1 MNDVIT
7 FIREKEYKYIKD
19 LGNGSFGKTVLI
31 KDEELDTL
39 YACKKYSPMFEASTK
54 YFEKFISEIKILNNM
69 LNENIVRIYNSYI
82 YSNKQIGYIIM
93 EYVNGNNI
101 SEYIKLNPKEINS
114 IFEQLI
120 NAFMYLERKNICH
133 RDIRAKNILVNEK
146 GIVKVIDFGFGKEF
160 TLDSEVS
167 DSTKCNNWICD
178 LPDEMMISEPKYNNL
193 TDMYFIGNLIKQI
206 INDNN
211 LFFKYNK
218 IIERMTK
225 KNPEERYKSFN
236 EISKI
241 LNETNVTNLIV
252 ITDNEKKIY
261 RRFVNSLM
269 DIIDKVEYSASLE
282 KDINRIV
289 QNLIELCN
297 KNVFEEYILDNEEL
311 INCFINGNFKYNT
324 IKTEID
330 FNSGEEYNTNIMY
343 LNVIQEFI
351 KWLNHCNESQKKM
364 VMNNILNRLSKV
376 EKYFDIENTDD
387 LPF

>member
-376 EKYFDIENTDD
+376 EKYFDIENADD

>member
-1 MNDVIT
+1 
-7 FIREKEYKYIKD
+7 
-19 LGNGSFGKTVLI
+19 
-31 KDEELDTL
+31 
-39 YACKKYSPMFEASTK
+39 
-54 YFEKFISEIKILNNM
+54 
-69 LNENIVRIYNSYI
+69 
-82 YSNKQIGYIIM
+82 
-93 EYVNGNNI
+93 
-101 SEYIKLNPKEINS
+101 
-114 IFEQLI
+114 
-120 NAFMYLERKNICH
+120 
-133 RDIRAKNILVNEK
+133 
-146 GIVKVIDFGFGKEF
+146 
-160 TLDSEVS
+160 
-167 DSTKCNNWICD
+167 
-178 LPDEMMISEPKYNNL
+178 
-193 TDMYFIGNLIKQI
+193 
-206 INDNN
+206 
-211 LFFKYNK
+211 
-218 IIERMTK
+218 MTK

-376 EKYFDIENTDD
+376 EKYFDIENADD